1 MSLTELL
8 NQIEDQPQQIDFV
21 QVMAVISEHYNYLP
35 TTFANGSLLNAAGKN
50 EGSCKIFAFAL
61 LNKLNQQQTLAC
73 FGAYYRDDV
82 LKHPQGED
90 HGNIR
95 QFIAQGW
102 QGIKFEGVALVAV

>member
-8 NQIEDQPQQIDFV
+8 NQIENQPQQIDFV
-21 QVMAVISEHYNYLP
+21 QVMAVISEHYNYQP
-35 TTFANGSLLNAAGKN
+35 TTFTNGSLLNEAGNN
-50 EGSCKIFAFAL
+50 EGSCKIFAFAQ
-61 LNKLNQQQTLAC
+61 LNKLNQLQTLAC

-82 LKHPQGED
+82 LKHPQGDD